1 LIHIKDRDFIS
12 NLAYR
17 TKITNSHVYKVV
29 SQMEKK
35 RLLTTEKEGR
45 TRYIY
50 LTKKGTNLKN
60 LINSMV
66 DVITKRKKDE

>member
-1 LIHIKDRDFIS
+1 
-12 NLAYR
+12 
-17 TKITNSHVYKVV
+17 
-29 SQMEKK
+29 MEKK